1 MRFNQSEIIEDI
13 LEHIRQ
19 GGGEFSDWC
28 VGSAKDSQCAS
39 FGRHVNEDSK
49 DGLLY
54 REAYTT
60 YAAEEVL
67 ERLVKGCGLRP
78 ERAAVPQT
86 GRIVFVYRSRESM
99 NAEGSGQEADG
110 SGQEAVGRGQK
121 AVGRGQKA
129 VGRGQKAVG
138 RGQKAVGRRQ
148 MAVGRRQMAVG
159 RRQKAEG
166 SGQKAEGRRQ
176 WAEGRWRW
184 TEGRRRWTEGRRQ
197 WAEGRGQKA
206 DGGGQKA
213 EGGGQKAEGGGQ
225 KAEGGGQKAEGSGQ
239 KAEGSGQKAEPAGRD
254 GRART
259 IRRPLE
265 KSALFGDGDAPFQGF
280 SAGHH
285 GMTESVPP
293 VAGFDAGIEGRV
305 SHAPCGTRAY
315 AKGEAQKKAGPF
327 GPALRSAYAII
338 ILQSRKLAS
347 RQTEFPGHPRR
358 W

>member
-99 NAEGSGQEADG
+99 NIEGRRQWAEAEGSGQRAEG
-110 SGQEAVGRGQK
+110 SGQRAEGSGQSAEGSGQRAEGSGQRAEGSGQRAEGSGQSAEVQRAECRSAVGR
-121 AVGRGQKA
+121 V
-129 VGRGQKAVG
+129 
-138 RGQKAVGRRQ
+138 QKAVGRRQ
-148 MAVGRRQMAVG
+148 KAVDRRQKAVDRRQKAVGRRQKAVG

-166 SGQKAEGRRQ
+166 SGQKAVGRRQ
-176 WAEGRWRW
+176 NLRGETAE
-184 TEGRRRWTEGRRQ
+184 
-197 WAEGRGQKA
+197 RGQFA
-206 DGGGQKA
+206 
-213 EGGGQKAEGGGQ
+213 
-225 KAEGGGQKAEGSGQ
+225 
-239 KAEGSGQKAEPAGRD
+239 
-254 GRART
+254 AR
-259 IRRPLE
+259 
-265 KSALFGDGDAPFQGF
+265 
-280 SAGHH
+280 
-285 GMTESVPP
+285 
-293 VAGFDAGIEGRV
+293 
-305 SHAPCGTRAY
+305 
-315 AKGEAQKKAGPF
+315 
-327 GPALRSAYAII
+327 
-338 ILQSRKLAS
+338 
-347 RQTEFPGHPRR
+347 
-358 W
+358 

>member
-78 ERAAVPQT
+78 ERAAVPQP
-86 GRIVFVYRSRESM
+86 GRIVFVYRPRESM

-121 AVGRGQKA
+121 AVGRRQKA
-129 VGRGQKAVG
+129 VGRRQKAVGRRQKAVGRRQKAVG

-148 MAVGRRQMAVG
+148 WAVGRR
-159 RRQKAEG
+159 
-166 SGQKAEGRRQ
+166 
-176 WAEGRWRW
+176 
-184 TEGRRRWTEGRRQ
+184 
-197 WAEGRGQKA
+197 
-206 DGGGQKA
+206 A

-225 KAEGGGQKAEGSGQ
+225 KAEGRRQW
-239 KAEGSGQKAEPAGRD
+239 AEGSGQKAEPAGGD

-293 VAGFDAGIEGRV
+293 VAGFDAGIQGRV

-315 AKGEAQKKAGPF
+315 AKGEAQKKRALSGP
-327 GPALRSAYAII
+327 LSNQ
-338 ILQSRKLAS
+338 LTQSSSCNLES
-347 RQTEFPGHPRR
+347 
-358 W
+358 